1 MSINFLSP
9 LYLFGLLGMTVPIMV
24 HLLTRRQQKHL
35 RFSAVHLLLQSQKRS
50 IKRSTPNRR
59 FLLFIRC
66 LGIALLSLA
75 LANPILSFSG
85 PTDFLSNSPS
95 ANVFILDDS
104 YSMGTQA
111 DQKSYYTRA
120 VSALLDMSQ
129 SLSSESVYSVVLG
142 SGPARVLQDWTAD
155 PSKAEKLLKLSQPTS
170 RTTEIGQAVSEAF
183 RLLESASQKEKR
195 VYILTDRD
203 KNGWNEE
210 SFSLTGGTRYPINII
225 DFSGIRQ
232 GGNQAAVE
240 HTEVRQE
247 FLSNSRVIRVRTK
260 VLNLSQTKPI
270 SKLKVSLWVNGK
282 KQTGGTL
289 DIPAK
294 SSAEKEFSFPLQEN
308 VALNGE
314 VRIEDDSL
322 LKDNVRFFNYQPDR
336 TIKTLV
342 VDGDPKTIEHQSET
356 FYLERALNPFSVS
369 LSNIEPTVST
379 LAELSTRDLYDYSV
393 IMLCNVRDLP
403 FGYEQEL
410 EKFVMRGGALFI
422 TLGDQV
428 DAKFYNEKMG
438 SIIPV
443 RLQAM
448 HQVTR
453 DGEPFRLLINPSKHP
468 VLKVLKG
475 QTLEEMKSIRF
486 HSLYSVEPREDSK
499 FTIPM
504 LFENKF
510 PALTESTTGKGKV
523 ILFVSSIDRDWNNFS
538 IQPTFL
544 PWIQRWVKY
553 SARGLDSLMLKEL
566 LVGEPFNLE
575 EQPENRDTYIISP
588 GGKVIHPSS
597 KEGKVSFDNTYRPG
611 IYQLHRGD
619 SKTSPAGETATLLQ
633 LPSGTEPA
641 GSFTVNIDTTESSS
655 IKISNEEI
663 ENLLPGMNVTYSE
676 GYQKRDLNGSEE
688 GSPMSTLF
696 MLLVG
701 SMLLFEGW
709 LVRKE

>member
-1 MSINFLSP
+1 MSLNFLSP
-9 LYLFGLLGMTVPIMV
+9 LYLFGLLGMTIPIMV

-75 LANPILSFSG
+75 LANPIFSFSG
-85 PTDFLSNSPS
+85 PSDFLPNSPS

-104 YSMGTQA
+104 YSMGTLA

-120 VSALLDMSQ
+120 VDALLDMSQ
-129 SLSSESVYSVVLG
+129 SLSSESVYSVVSA
-142 SGPARVLQDWTAD
+142 SGPARVLLDWSTD
-155 PSKAEKLLKLSQPTS
+155 SSKAEKLLKLSQPSS
-170 RTTEIGQAVSEAF
+170 RTTDIGQAIAETF
-183 RLLESASQKEKR
+183 RLLDSASQKKKR

-210 SFSLTGGTRYPINII
+210 SFSLTGETRYPINII
-225 DFSGIRQ
+225 DFSGMRQ
-232 GGNQAAVE
+232 GGNRAAVE

-247 FLSNSRVIRVRTK
+247 FLSNSRVIRVKTK
-260 VLNLSQTKPI
+260 ILNLSQTKPI
-270 SKLKVSLWVNGK
+270 RKLKVSLWINGK
-282 KQTGGTL
+282 KQNEGTL
-289 DIPAK
+289 DIPTK
-294 SSAEKEFSFPLQEN
+294 SSAEKEFSFPLKEN

-322 LKDNVRFFNYQPDR
+322 LKDNVRFFNYQPNR

-379 LAELSTRDLYDYSV
+379 LAELSTRDLFDYSV

-428 DAKFYNEKMG
+428 DAKFYNERMDNIL
-438 SIIPV
+438 SV
-443 RLQAM
+443 RLQAI
-448 HQVTR
+448 HQIAK
-453 DGEPFRLLINPSKHP
+453 DGEPFRLLIKPSKHP

-475 QTLEEMKSIRF
+475 RTLEEMKSIRF
-486 HSLYSVEPREDSK
+486 HLLYSVEPREDLK
-499 FTIPM
+499 LTVPM
-504 LFENKF
+504 SFENKF
-510 PALTESTTGKGKV
+510 PALIESTAGKGKV

-566 LVGEPFNLE
+566 LVGEPFSRE
-575 EQPENRDTYIISP
+575 EPSESSQTYIVLP
-588 GGKVIHPSS
+588 GGKTTRPSFENGQVTFES
-597 KEGKVSFDNTYRPG
+597 TNRPG
-611 IYQLHRGD
+611 IYQLYRGS
-619 SKTSPAGETATLLQ
+619 SKADTNATLLQ
-633 LPSGTEPA
+633 LPPGTEPA
-641 GSFTVNIDTTESSS
+641 GSFSVNIDTTESSS
-655 IKISNEEI
+655 IKITNEEI
-663 ENLLPGMNVTYSE
+663 ENFLPGMDITYSD
-676 GYQKRDLNGSEE
+676 GYQKRDLNGSEG
-688 GSPMSTLF
+688 GSPMSTAF
-696 MLLVG
+696 MLLMG

>member
-1 MSINFLSP
+1 MSLNFLSP
-9 LYLFGLLGMTVPIMV
+9 LYLFGLLGMTIPIMV

-75 LANPILSFSG
+75 LANPIFSFSG
-85 PTDFLSNSPS
+85 PSDFLPNSPS

-104 YSMGTQA
+104 YSMGTLA

-120 VSALLDMSQ
+120 VDALLDMSQ
-129 SLSSESVYSVVLG
+129 SLSSESVYSVVSA
-142 SGPARVLQDWTAD
+142 SGPARVLLDWSTD
-155 PSKAEKLLKLSQPTS
+155 SSKAEKLLKLSQPSS
-170 RTTEIGQAVSEAF
+170 RTTDIGQAIAETF
-183 RLLESASQKEKR
+183 RLLDSASQKKKR

-210 SFSLTGGTRYPINII
+210 SFSLTGETRYPINII
-225 DFSGIRQ
+225 DFSGMRQ
-232 GGNQAAVE
+232 GGNRAAVE

-247 FLSNSRVIRVRTK
+247 FLSNSRVIRVKTK
-260 VLNLSQTKPI
+260 ILNLSQTKPI
-270 SKLKVSLWVNGK
+270 RKLKVSLWINGK
-282 KQTGGTL
+282 KQNEGTL
-289 DIPAK
+289 DIPTK
-294 SSAEKEFSFPLQEN
+294 SSAEKEFSFPLKEN

-322 LKDNVRFFNYQPDR
+322 LKDNVRFFNYQPNR

-379 LAELSTRDLYDYSV
+379 LAELSTRDLFDYSV

-428 DAKFYNEKMG
+428 DAKFYNERMDNIL
-438 SIIPV
+438 SV
-443 RLQAM
+443 RLQAI
-448 HQVTR
+448 HQIAK
-453 DGEPFRLLINPSKHP
+453 DGEPFRLLIKPSKHP

-475 QTLEEMKSIRF
+475 RTLEEMKSIRF
-486 HSLYSVEPREDSK
+486 HSLYSVEPRENLK
-499 FTIPM
+499 LTVPM
-504 LFENKF
+504 SFENKF
-510 PALTESTTGKGKV
+510 PALIESTAGKGKV

-566 LVGEPFNLE
+566 LVGEPFSRE
-575 EQPENRDTYIISP
+575 EPSESSQTYIVLP
-588 GGKVIHPSS
+588 GGKTTRPSFENGQVTFES
-597 KEGKVSFDNTYRPG
+597 TNRPG
-611 IYQLHRGD
+611 IYQLYRGS
-619 SKTSPAGETATLLQ
+619 SKADTNATLLQ
-633 LPSGTEPA
+633 LPPGTEPA
-641 GSFTVNIDTTESSS
+641 GSFSVNIDTTESSS
-655 IKISNEEI
+655 IKITNEEI
-663 ENLLPGMNVTYSE
+663 ENFLPGMDITYSD
-676 GYQKRDLNGSEE
+676 GYQKRDLNGSEG
-688 GSPMSTLF
+688 GSPMSTAF
-696 MLLVG
+696 MLLMG

>member
-1 MSINFLSP
+1 MSLNFLSP
-9 LYLFGLLGMTVPIMV
+9 LYLFGLLGMTIPIMV

-75 LANPILSFSG
+75 LANPIFSFSG
-85 PTDFLSNSPS
+85 PSDFLPNSPS

-104 YSMGTQA
+104 YSMGTLA

-120 VSALLDMSQ
+120 VDALLDMSQ
-129 SLSSESVYSVVLG
+129 SLSSESVYSVVSA
-142 SGPARVLQDWTAD
+142 SGPARVLLDWSTD
-155 PSKAEKLLKLSQPTS
+155 SSKAEKLLKLSQPSS
-170 RTTEIGQAVSEAF
+170 RTTDIGQAIAETF
-183 RLLESASQKEKR
+183 RLLDSASQKKKR

-210 SFSLTGGTRYPINII
+210 SFSLTGETRYPINII
-225 DFSGIRQ
+225 DFSGMRQ
-232 GGNQAAVE
+232 GGNRAAVE
-240 HTEVRQE
+240 HTEVRRE
-247 FLSNSRVIRVRTK
+247 FLSNSRVIRVKTK
-260 VLNLSQTKPI
+260 ILNLSQTKPI
-270 SKLKVSLWVNGK
+270 RKLKVSLWINGK
-282 KQTGGTL
+282 KQNEGTL
-289 DIPAK
+289 DIPTK
-294 SSAEKEFSFPLQEN
+294 SSAEKEFSFPLKEN

-322 LKDNVRFFNYQPDR
+322 LKDNVRFFNYQPNR

-379 LAELSTRDLYDYSV
+379 LAELSTRDLFDYSV

-428 DAKFYNEKMG
+428 DAKFYNERMDNIL
-438 SIIPV
+438 SV
-443 RLQAM
+443 RLQAI
-448 HQVTR
+448 HQIAK
-453 DGEPFRLLINPSKHP
+453 DGEPFRLLIKPSKHP

-475 QTLEEMKSIRF
+475 RTLEEMKSIRF
-486 HSLYSVEPREDSK
+486 HSLYSVEPREDLKLTVLMS
-499 FTIPM
+499 
-504 LFENKF
+504 FENKF
-510 PALTESTTGKGKV
+510 PALIESTAGKGKV

-566 LVGEPFNLE
+566 LVDEPFSRE
-575 EQPENRDTYIISP
+575 EPSESSQTYIVLP
-588 GGKVIHPSS
+588 GGKTTRPSFENGQVTFES
-597 KEGKVSFDNTYRPG
+597 TNRPG
-611 IYQLHRGD
+611 IYQLYRGS
-619 SKTSPAGETATLLQ
+619 SKADTNATLLQ
-633 LPSGTEPA
+633 LPPGTEPA
-641 GSFTVNIDTTESSS
+641 GSFSVNIDTTESSS
-655 IKISNEEI
+655 IKITNEEI
-663 ENLLPGMNVTYSE
+663 ENFLPGMDITYFD
-676 GYQKRDLNGSEE
+676 GYQKRDLNGSEG
-688 GSPMSTLF
+688 GSPMSTAF
-696 MLLVG
+696 MLLMG

>member
-1 MSINFLSP
+1 MSLNFLSP
-9 LYLFGLLGMTVPIMV
+9 LYLFGLLGMTIPIMV

-75 LANPILSFSG
+75 LANPIFSFSG
-85 PTDFLSNSPS
+85 PSDFLPNSPS

-104 YSMGTQA
+104 YSMGTLA
-111 DQKSYYTRA
+111 DQKSYYTHA
-120 VSALLDMSQ
+120 VDALLDMSQ
-129 SLSSESVYSVVLG
+129 SLSSESVYSVVSA
-142 SGPARVLQDWTAD
+142 SGPARVLLDWSTD
-155 PSKAEKLLKLSQPTS
+155 SSKAEKLLKLSQPSS
-170 RTTEIGQAVSEAF
+170 RTTDIGQAIAETF
-183 RLLESASQKEKR
+183 RLLDSASQKKKR

-210 SFSLTGGTRYPINII
+210 SFSLTGETRYPINII
-225 DFSGIRQ
+225 DFSGMRQ
-232 GGNQAAVE
+232 GGNRAAVE
-240 HTEVRQE
+240 HTEVKQE
-247 FLSNSRVIRVRTK
+247 FLSNSRVIRVKTK
-260 VLNLSQTKPI
+260 ILNLSQTKPI
-270 SKLKVSLWVNGK
+270 RKLKVSLWINGK
-282 KQTGGTL
+282 KQNEGTL
-289 DIPAK
+289 DIPTK
-294 SSAEKEFSFPLQEN
+294 SSAEKEFSFPLKEN

-314 VRIEDDSL
+314 VRIENDSL
-322 LKDNVRFFNYQPDR
+322 LKDNVRFFNYQPNR

-379 LAELSTRDLYDYSV
+379 LAELSTRDLFDYSV

-428 DAKFYNEKMG
+428 DAKFYNERMDNIL
-438 SIIPV
+438 SV
-443 RLQAM
+443 RLQAI
-448 HQVTR
+448 HQIAK
-453 DGEPFRLLINPSKHP
+453 DGEPFRLLIKPSKHP

-475 QTLEEMKSIRF
+475 RTLEEMKSIRF
-486 HSLYSVEPREDSK
+486 HSLYSVEPREDLKLTVLMS
-499 FTIPM
+499 
-504 LFENKF
+504 FENKF
-510 PALTESTTGKGKV
+510 PALIESTAGKGKV

-566 LVGEPFNLE
+566 LVGEPFSRE
-575 EQPENRDTYIISP
+575 EPSESSQTYIVLP
-588 GGKVIHPSS
+588 GGKTTRPSFENGQVTFES
-597 KEGKVSFDNTYRPG
+597 TNRPG
-611 IYQLHRGD
+611 IYQLYRGS
-619 SKTSPAGETATLLQ
+619 SKADTNATLLQ
-633 LPSGTEPA
+633 LPPGTEPA
-641 GSFTVNIDTTESSS
+641 GSFSVNIDTTESSS
-655 IKISNEEI
+655 IKITNEEI
-663 ENLLPGMNVTYSE
+663 ENFLPGMDITYFD
-676 GYQKRDLNGSEE
+676 GYQKRDLNGSEG
-688 GSPMSTLF
+688 GSPMSTAF
-696 MLLVG
+696 MLLMG
-701 SMLLFEGW
+701 SMLLLEGW

>member
-1 MSINFLSP
+1 MSLNFLSP
-9 LYLFGLLGMTVPIMV
+9 LYLFGLLGMTIPIMV

-75 LANPILSFSG
+75 LANPIFSFSG
-85 PTDFLSNSPS
+85 PSDFLPNSPS

-104 YSMGTQA
+104 YSMGTLA

-120 VSALLDMSQ
+120 VDALLDMSQ
-129 SLSSESVYSVVLG
+129 SLSSESVYSVVSA
-142 SGPARVLQDWTAD
+142 SGPARVLLDWSTD
-155 PSKAEKLLKLSQPTS
+155 SSKAEKLLKLSQPSS
-170 RTTEIGQAVSEAF
+170 RTTDIGQAIAETF
-183 RLLESASQKEKR
+183 RLLDSASQKKKR

-210 SFSLTGGTRYPINII
+210 SFSLTGETRYPINII
-225 DFSGIRQ
+225 DFSGMRQ
-232 GGNQAAVE
+232 GGNRAAVE

-247 FLSNSRVIRVRTK
+247 FLSNSRVIRVKTK
-260 VLNLSQTKPI
+260 ILNLSQTKPI
-270 SKLKVSLWVNGK
+270 RKLKVSLWINGK
-282 KQTGGTL
+282 KQNEGTL
-289 DIPAK
+289 DIPTK
-294 SSAEKEFSFPLQEN
+294 SSAEKEFSFPLKKN

-322 LKDNVRFFNYQPDR
+322 LKDNVRFFNYQPNR

-379 LAELSTRDLYDYSV
+379 LAELSTRDLFDYSV

-428 DAKFYNEKMG
+428 DAKFYNERMDNIL
-438 SIIPV
+438 SV
-443 RLQAM
+443 RLQAI
-448 HQVTR
+448 HQIAK
-453 DGEPFRLLINPSKHP
+453 DGEPFRLLIKPSKHP

-475 QTLEEMKSIRF
+475 RTLEEMKSIRF
-486 HSLYSVEPREDSK
+486 HSLYSVEPREDLK
-499 FTIPM
+499 LTVPM
-504 LFENKF
+504 SFENKF
-510 PALTESTTGKGKV
+510 PALIESTAGKGKV

-566 LVGEPFNLE
+566 LVDEPFSRE
-575 EQPENRDTYIISP
+575 EPSESSQTYIVLP
-588 GGKVIHPSS
+588 GGKTTRPSFENGQVTFES
-597 KEGKVSFDNTYRPG
+597 TNRPG
-611 IYQLHRGD
+611 IYQLYRGS
-619 SKTSPAGETATLLQ
+619 SKADTNATLLQ
-633 LPSGTEPA
+633 LPPGTEPA
-641 GSFTVNIDTTESSS
+641 GSFSVNIDTTESSS
-655 IKISNEEI
+655 IKITNEEI
-663 ENLLPGMNVTYSE
+663 ENFLPGMDITYSD
-676 GYQKRDLNGSEE
+676 GYQKRDLNGSEG
-688 GSPMSTLF
+688 GSPMSTAF
-696 MLLVG
+696 MLLMG
-701 SMLLFEGW
+701 SMLLLEGW

>member
-1 MSINFLSP
+1 MSLNFLSP
-9 LYLFGLLGMTVPIMV
+9 LYLFGLLGITIPIMV

-75 LANPILSFSG
+75 LANPIFSFGEPS
-85 PTDFLSNSPS
+85 DFLPNSPS

-104 YSMGTQA
+104 YSMGTLS

-120 VSALLDMSQ
+120 VDALLDMSQ
-129 SLSSESVYSVVLG
+129 SLSNESVYSVASA
-142 SGPARVLQDWTAD
+142 SGPARVLLDWSTGS
-155 PSKAEKLLKLSQPTS
+155 SKAEELLKLSQPSS
-170 RTTEIGQAVSEAF
+170 RTTDIGQAIAEAF
-183 RLLESASQKEKR
+183 RLLDSASQKKKR

-210 SFSLTGGTRYPINII
+210 SFSLTGETRYPINII
-225 DFSGIRQ
+225 DFSGMRQ
-232 GGNQAAVE
+232 GGNRAAVE
-240 HTEVRQE
+240 HIEVRQE
-247 FLSNSRVIRVRTK
+247 FLSNSRVIRVKTK
-260 VLNLSQTKPI
+260 ILNLSQTKPI
-270 SKLKVSLWVNGK
+270 KKLKVSLWINGK
-282 KQTGGTL
+282 KQNEGAL

-294 SSAEKEFSFPLQEN
+294 SSAEKEFSFPFKEN

-322 LKDNVRFFNYQPDR
+322 LKDNVRFFNYQPNR

-379 LAELSTRDLYDYSV
+379 LAELSTRDLFDYSV

-438 SIIPV
+438 NILSV
-443 RLQAM
+443 RLQAI
-448 HQVTR
+448 HQIAK
-453 DGEPFRLLINPSKHP
+453 DGEPFRLLIKPSKHP

-475 QTLEEMKSIRF
+475 RTLEEMKSIRF
-486 HSLYSVEPREDSK
+486 HSLYSVEPREDLK
-499 FTIPM
+499 LTVPM
-504 LFENKF
+504 SFENKF
-510 PALTESTTGKGKV
+510 PALIESTAGKGKV

-566 LVGEPFNLE
+566 LVDEPFSRE
-575 EQPENRDTYIISP
+575 EPSESSQTYIVLP
-588 GGKVIHPSS
+588 GGKTTLPSFENGQVTFES
-597 KEGKVSFDNTYRPG
+597 TNRPG
-611 IYQLHRGD
+611 IYQLYRGS
-619 SKTSPAGETATLLQ
+619 SKADTNATLFQ
-633 LPSGTEPA
+633 LPPGTEPA
-641 GSFTVNIDTTESSS
+641 GSFSVNIDTTESSS
-655 IKISNEEI
+655 IKITNEEI
-663 ENLLPGMNVTYSE
+663 ENFLPGMDITYSD
-676 GYQKRDLNGSEE
+676 GYQKRDLNGSEG
-688 GSPMSTLF
+688 GSPMSTAF
-696 MLLVG
+696 MLLMG

>member
-1 MSINFLSP
+1 MSLNFLSP
-9 LYLFGLLGMTVPIMV
+9 LYLFGLLGMTIPIMV

-75 LANPILSFSG
+75 LANPIFSFSG
-85 PTDFLSNSPS
+85 PSDFLPNSPS

-104 YSMGTQA
+104 YSMGTLA

-120 VSALLDMSQ
+120 VDALLDMSQ
-129 SLSSESVYSVVLG
+129 SLSSESVYSVVSA
-142 SGPARVLQDWTAD
+142 SGPARVLLDWSTD
-155 PSKAEKLLKLSQPTS
+155 SSKAEKLLKLSQPSS
-170 RTTEIGQAVSEAF
+170 RTTDIGQAIAETF
-183 RLLESASQKEKR
+183 RLLDSASQKKKR

-210 SFSLTGGTRYPINII
+210 SFSLTGETRYPINII
-225 DFSGIRQ
+225 DFSGMRQ
-232 GGNQAAVE
+232 GGNRAAVE

-247 FLSNSRVIRVRTK
+247 FLSNSRVIRVKTK
-260 VLNLSQTKPI
+260 ILNLSQTKPI
-270 SKLKVSLWVNGK
+270 RKLKVSLWINGK
-282 KQTGGTL
+282 KQNEGTL
-289 DIPAK
+289 DIPTK
-294 SSAEKEFSFPLQEN
+294 SSAEKEFSFPLKEN

-322 LKDNVRFFNYQPDR
+322 LKDNVRFFNYQPNR

-379 LAELSTRDLYDYSV
+379 LAELSTRDLFDYSV

-428 DAKFYNEKMG
+428 DAKFYNERMG
-438 SIIPV
+438 NILSV
-443 RLQAM
+443 RLQAI
-448 HQVTR
+448 HQIAK
-453 DGEPFRLLINPSKHP
+453 DGKPFRLLIKPSKHP

-475 QTLEEMKSIRF
+475 RTLEEMKSIRF
-486 HSLYSVEPREDSK
+486 HSLYSVEPRENLK
-499 FTIPM
+499 LTVPM
-504 LFENKF
+504 SFENKF
-510 PALTESTTGKGKV
+510 PALIESTAGKGKV

-566 LVGEPFNLE
+566 LVDEPFSRE
-575 EQPENRDTYIISP
+575 EPSESSQTYIVLP
-588 GGKVIHPSS
+588 GGKTTRPSFENGQVTFES
-597 KEGKVSFDNTYRPG
+597 TNRPG
-611 IYQLHRGD
+611 IYQLYRGS
-619 SKTSPAGETATLLQ
+619 SKADTNATLLQ
-633 LPSGTEPA
+633 LPPGTEPA
-641 GSFTVNIDTTESSS
+641 GSFSVNIDTTESSS
-655 IKISNEEI
+655 IKITNEEI
-663 ENLLPGMNVTYSE
+663 ENFLPGMDITYFD
-676 GYQKRDLNGSEE
+676 GYQKRDLNGSEG
-688 GSPMSTLF
+688 GSPMSTAF
-696 MLLVG
+696 MLLMG

>member
-1 MSINFLSP
+1 MSLNFLSP
-9 LYLFGLLGMTVPIMV
+9 LYLFGLLGMTIPIMV

-75 LANPILSFSG
+75 LANPIFSFSG
-85 PTDFLSNSPS
+85 PSDFLPNSPS

-104 YSMGTQA
+104 YSMGTLA

-120 VSALLDMSQ
+120 VDALLDMSQ
-129 SLSSESVYSVVLG
+129 SLSSESVYSVVSA
-142 SGPARVLQDWTAD
+142 SGPARVLLDWSTD
-155 PSKAEKLLKLSQPTS
+155 SSKAEKLLKLSQPSS
-170 RTTEIGQAVSEAF
+170 RTTDIGQAIAETF
-183 RLLESASQKEKR
+183 RLLDSASQKKKR

-210 SFSLTGGTRYPINII
+210 SFSLTGETRYPINII
-225 DFSGIRQ
+225 DFSGMRQ
-232 GGNQAAVE
+232 GGNRAAVE

-247 FLSNSRVIRVRTK
+247 FLSNSRVIRVKTK
-260 VLNLSQTKPI
+260 ILNLSQTKPI
-270 SKLKVSLWVNGK
+270 RKLKVSLWINGK
-282 KQTGGTL
+282 KQNEGTL
-289 DIPAK
+289 DIPTK
-294 SSAEKEFSFPLQEN
+294 SSAEKEFSFPLKEN

-314 VRIEDDSL
+314 VRIENDSL
-322 LKDNVRFFNYQPDR
+322 LKDNVRFFNYQPNR

-379 LAELSTRDLYDYSV
+379 LAELSTRDLFDYSV

-428 DAKFYNEKMG
+428 DAKFYNERMDNIL
-438 SIIPV
+438 SV
-443 RLQAM
+443 RLQAI
-448 HQVTR
+448 HQIAK
-453 DGEPFRLLINPSKHP
+453 DGEPFRLLIKPSKHP

-475 QTLEEMKSIRF
+475 RTLEEMKSIRF
-486 HSLYSVEPREDSK
+486 HSLYSVEPRENLK
-499 FTIPM
+499 LTVPM
-504 LFENKF
+504 SFENKF
-510 PALTESTTGKGKV
+510 PALIESTAGKGKV

-566 LVGEPFNLE
+566 LVGEPFSRE
-575 EQPENRDTYIISP
+575 EPSESSQTYIVLP
-588 GGKVIHPSS
+588 GGKTTRPSFENGQVTFES
-597 KEGKVSFDNTYRPG
+597 TNRPG
-611 IYQLHRGD
+611 IYQLYRGS
-619 SKTSPAGETATLLQ
+619 SKADTNATLLQ
-633 LPSGTEPA
+633 LPPGTEPA
-641 GSFTVNIDTTESSS
+641 GSFSVNIDTTESSS
-655 IKISNEEI
+655 IKITNEEI
-663 ENLLPGMNVTYSE
+663 ENFLPGMDITYSD
-676 GYQKRDLNGSEE
+676 GYQKRDLNGSEG
-688 GSPMSTLF
+688 GSPMSTAF
-696 MLLVG
+696 MLLMG

>member
-1 MSINFLSP
+1 MSLNFLSP
-9 LYLFGLLGMTVPIMV
+9 LYLFGLLGMTIPIMV

-75 LANPILSFSG
+75 LANPIFSFSG
-85 PTDFLSNSPS
+85 PSDFLPNSPS

-104 YSMGTQA
+104 YSMGTLT

-120 VSALLDMSQ
+120 VDALLDMSQ
-129 SLSSESVYSVVLG
+129 SLSSESVYSVVSA
-142 SGPARVLQDWTAD
+142 SGPARVLLDWSTD
-155 PSKAEKLLKLSQPTS
+155 SSKAEKLLKLSQPSS
-170 RTTEIGQAVSEAF
+170 RTTDIGQAIAETF
-183 RLLESASQKEKR
+183 RLLDSASQKKKR

-210 SFSLTGGTRYPINII
+210 SFSLTGETRYPINII

-232 GGNQAAVE
+232 GGNRAAVE

-247 FLSNSRVIRVRTK
+247 FLSNSRVIRVKTK
-260 VLNLSQTKPI
+260 ILNLSQTKPI
-270 SKLKVSLWVNGK
+270 RKLKVSLWINGK
-282 KQTGGTL
+282 KQNEGTL

-294 SSAEKEFSFPLQEN
+294 SSAEKEFSFPLKEN

-314 VRIEDDSL
+314 VRIENDSL
-322 LKDNVRFFNYQPDR
+322 LKDNVRFFNYQPNR

-379 LAELSTRDLYDYSV
+379 LAELSTRDLFDYSV

-428 DAKFYNEKMG
+428 DAKFYNERMG
-438 SIIPV
+438 NILSV
-443 RLQAM
+443 RLQAI
-448 HQVTR
+448 HQSAK
-453 DGEPFRLLINPSKHP
+453 DGKPFRLLIKPSKHP

-475 QTLEEMKSIRF
+475 RTLEEMKSIRF
-486 HSLYSVEPREDSK
+486 HSLYSVEPREDLKLTVLMS
-499 FTIPM
+499 
-504 LFENKF
+504 FENKF
-510 PALTESTTGKGKV
+510 PALIESTAGKGKV

-566 LVGEPFNLE
+566 LVDEPFSRE
-575 EQPENRDTYIISP
+575 EPSESSQTYIVLP
-588 GGKVIHPSS
+588 GGKTTRPSF
-597 KEGKVSFDNTYRPG
+597 ENGQVTFENTNRPG
-611 IYQLHRGD
+611 IYQLYRGS
-619 SKTSPAGETATLLQ
+619 SKADTNATLLQ
-633 LPSGTEPA
+633 LPPGTEPA
-641 GSFTVNIDTTESSS
+641 GSFSVNIDTTESSS
-655 IKISNEEI
+655 IKITNEEI
-663 ENLLPGMNVTYSE
+663 ENFLPGMDITYFD
-676 GYQKRDLNGSEE
+676 GYQKRDLNGSEG
-688 GSPMSTLF
+688 GSPMSTAF
-696 MLLVG
+696 MLLMG
-701 SMLLFEGW
+701 SMLLLEGW

>member
-1 MSINFLSP
+1 MSLNFLSP
-9 LYLFGLLGMTVPIMV
+9 LYLFGLLGITIPIMV

-75 LANPILSFSG
+75 LANPIFSFGEPS
-85 PTDFLSNSPS
+85 DFLPNSPS

-104 YSMGTQA
+104 YSMGTLA

-120 VSALLDMSQ
+120 VDALLDMSQ
-129 SLSSESVYSVVLG
+129 SLSNESVYSVASA
-142 SGPARVLQDWTAD
+142 SGPARVLLDWSTGS
-155 PSKAEKLLKLSQPTS
+155 SKAEELLKLSQPSS
-170 RTTEIGQAVSEAF
+170 RTTDIGQAIAEAF
-183 RLLESASQKEKR
+183 RLLDSASQKKKR

-210 SFSLTGGTRYPINII
+210 SFSLTGETRYPININ
-225 DFSGIRQ
+225 DFSGMRQ
-232 GGNQAAVE
+232 GGNRAAVE
-240 HTEVRQE
+240 HIEVRQE
-247 FLSNSRVIRVRTK
+247 FLSNSRVIRVKTK
-260 VLNLSQTKPI
+260 ILNLSQTKPI
-270 SKLKVSLWVNGK
+270 RKLKVSLWINGK
-282 KQTGGTL
+282 KQNEGAL

-294 SSAEKEFSFPLQEN
+294 SSAEKEFSFPLKEN

-322 LKDNVRFFNYQPDR
+322 LKDNVRFFNYQPNR

-379 LAELSTRDLYDYSV
+379 LAELSTRDLFDYSV

-428 DAKFYNEKMG
+428 DAKFYNERMG
-438 SIIPV
+438 NILSV
-443 RLQAM
+443 RLQAI
-448 HQVTR
+448 HQIAK
-453 DGEPFRLLINPSKHP
+453 DGEPFRLLIKPSKHP

-475 QTLEEMKSIRF
+475 RTLEEMKSIRF
-486 HSLYSVEPREDSK
+486 HSLYSVEPREDLK
-499 FTIPM
+499 LTVPM
-504 LFENKF
+504 SFENKF
-510 PALTESTTGKGKV
+510 PALIESTAGKGKV

-566 LVGEPFNLE
+566 LVDEPFSRE
-575 EQPENRDTYIISP
+575 EPSEISQTYIVLP
-588 GGKVIHPSS
+588 GGKTTLPSFENGQVTFES
-597 KEGKVSFDNTYRPG
+597 TNRPG
-611 IYQLHRGD
+611 IYQLYRGS
-619 SKTSPAGETATLLQ
+619 SKADTNATLFQ
-633 LPSGTEPA
+633 LPPGTEPA
-641 GSFTVNIDTTESSS
+641 GSFSVNIDTTESSS
-655 IKISNEEI
+655 IKITNEEI
-663 ENLLPGMNVTYSE
+663 ENFLPGMDITYSD
-676 GYQKRDLNGSEE
+676 GYQKPDLNGSEG
-688 GSPMSTLF
+688 GSPMSTAF
-696 MLLVG
+696 MLLMG

>member
-1 MSINFLSP
+1 MSLNFLSP
-9 LYLFGLLGMTVPIMV
+9 LYLFGLLGMTIPIMV

-75 LANPILSFSG
+75 LANPIFSFSG
-85 PTDFLSNSPS
+85 PSDFLPNSPS

-104 YSMGTQA
+104 YSMGTLA

-120 VSALLDMSQ
+120 VDALLDMSQ
-129 SLSSESVYSVVLG
+129 SLSSESVYSVVSA
-142 SGPARVLQDWTAD
+142 SGPARVLLDWSTD
-155 PSKAEKLLKLSQPTS
+155 SSKAEKLLKLSQPSS
-170 RTTEIGQAVSEAF
+170 RTTDIGQAIAETF
-183 RLLESASQKEKR
+183 RLLDSASQKKKR

-210 SFSLTGGTRYPINII
+210 SFSLTGETRYPINII
-225 DFSGIRQ
+225 DFSGMRQ
-232 GGNQAAVE
+232 GGNRAAVE

-247 FLSNSRVIRVRTK
+247 FLSNSRVIRVKTK
-260 VLNLSQTKPI
+260 ILNLSQTKPI
-270 SKLKVSLWVNGK
+270 RKLKVSLWINGK
-282 KQTGGTL
+282 KQNEGTL
-289 DIPAK
+289 DIPTK
-294 SSAEKEFSFPLQEN
+294 SSAEKEFSFPLKEN

-314 VRIEDDSL
+314 VRIENDSL
-322 LKDNVRFFNYQPDR
+322 LKDNVRFFNYQPNR

-379 LAELSTRDLYDYSV
+379 LAELSTRDLFDYSV

-428 DAKFYNEKMG
+428 DAKFYNERMDNIL
-438 SIIPV
+438 SV
-443 RLQAM
+443 RLQAI
-448 HQVTR
+448 HQIAK
-453 DGEPFRLLINPSKHP
+453 DGEPFRLLIKPSKHP

-475 QTLEEMKSIRF
+475 RTLEEMKSIRF
-486 HSLYSVEPREDSK
+486 HSLYSVEPREDLKLTVLMS
-499 FTIPM
+499 
-504 LFENKF
+504 FENKF
-510 PALTESTTGKGKV
+510 PALIESTAGKGKV

-566 LVGEPFNLE
+566 LVGEPFSRE
-575 EQPENRDTYIISP
+575 EPSESSQTYIVLP
-588 GGKVIHPSS
+588 GGKTTRPSFQNGQVTFES
-597 KEGKVSFDNTYRPG
+597 TNRPG
-611 IYQLHRGD
+611 IYQLYRGS
-619 SKTSPAGETATLLQ
+619 SKADTNATLLQ
-633 LPSGTEPA
+633 LPPGTEPA
-641 GSFTVNIDTTESSS
+641 GSFSVNIDTTESSS
-655 IKISNEEI
+655 IKITNEEI
-663 ENLLPGMNVTYSE
+663 ENFLPGMDITYSD
-676 GYQKRDLNGSEE
+676 GYQKRDLNGSEG
-688 GSPMSTLF
+688 GSPMSTAF
-696 MLLVG
+696 MLLMG

>member
-1 MSINFLSP
+1 MSLNFLSP
-9 LYLFGLLGMTVPIMV
+9 LYLFGLLGMTIPIMV

-75 LANPILSFSG
+75 LANPIFSFGEPS
-85 PTDFLSNSPS
+85 DFLPNSPS

-104 YSMGTQA
+104 YSMGTLT

-120 VSALLDMSQ
+120 VDALLDMSQ
-129 SLSSESVYSVVLG
+129 SLSSESVYSVVSA
-142 SGPARVLQDWTAD
+142 SGPARVLLDWSTD
-155 PSKAEKLLKLSQPTS
+155 SSKAEKLLKLSQPSS
-170 RTTEIGQAVSEAF
+170 RTTDIGQAIAETF
-183 RLLESASQKEKR
+183 RLLDSASQKKKR

-210 SFSLTGGTRYPINII
+210 SFSLTGETRYPINII
-225 DFSGIRQ
+225 DFSGMRQ
-232 GGNQAAVE
+232 GGNRAAVE

-247 FLSNSRVIRVRTK
+247 FLSNSRVIRVKTK
-260 VLNLSQTKPI
+260 ILNLSQTKPI
-270 SKLKVSLWVNGK
+270 RKLKVSLWINGK
-282 KQTGGTL
+282 KQNEGTL
-289 DIPAK
+289 DIPTK
-294 SSAEKEFSFPLQEN
+294 SSAEKEFSFPLKEN

-314 VRIEDDSL
+314 VRIENDSL
-322 LKDNVRFFNYQPDR
+322 LKDNVRFFNYQPNR

-379 LAELSTRDLYDYSV
+379 LAELSTRDLFDYSV

-428 DAKFYNEKMG
+428 DAKFYNERMDNIL
-438 SIIPV
+438 SV
-443 RLQAM
+443 RLQAI
-448 HQVTR
+448 HQIAK
-453 DGEPFRLLINPSKHP
+453 DGEPFRLLIKPSKHP

-475 QTLEEMKSIRF
+475 RTLEEMKSIRF
-486 HSLYSVEPREDSK
+486 HSLYSVEPREDLKLTVLMS
-499 FTIPM
+499 
-504 LFENKF
+504 FENKF
-510 PALTESTTGKGKV
+510 PALIESTAGKGKV

-566 LVGEPFNLE
+566 LVGEPFSRE
-575 EQPENRDTYIISP
+575 EPSESSQTYIVLP
-588 GGKVIHPSS
+588 GGKTTRPSFENGQVTFES
-597 KEGKVSFDNTYRPG
+597 TNRPG
-611 IYQLHRGD
+611 IYQLYRGS
-619 SKTSPAGETATLLQ
+619 SKADTNATLLQ
-633 LPSGTEPA
+633 LPPGTEPA
-641 GSFTVNIDTTESSS
+641 GSFSVNIDTTESSS
-655 IKISNEEI
+655 IKITNEEI
-663 ENLLPGMNVTYSE
+663 ENFLPGMDITYFD
-676 GYQKRDLNGSEE
+676 GYQKRDLNGSEG
-688 GSPMSTLF
+688 GSPMSTAF
-696 MLLVG
+696 MLLMG
-701 SMLLFEGW
+701 SMLLLEGW

>member
-1 MSINFLSP
+1 MSLNFLSP
-9 LYLFGLLGMTVPIMV
+9 LYLFGLLGMTIPIMV

-75 LANPILSFSG
+75 LANPIFSFSG
-85 PTDFLSNSPS
+85 PSDFLPNSPS

-104 YSMGTQA
+104 YSMGTLA

-120 VSALLDMSQ
+120 VDALLDMSQ
-129 SLSSESVYSVVLG
+129 SLSSESVYSVVSA
-142 SGPARVLQDWTAD
+142 SGPARVLLDWSTD
-155 PSKAEKLLKLSQPTS
+155 SSKAEKLLKLSQPSS
-170 RTTEIGQAVSEAF
+170 RTTDIGQAIAETF
-183 RLLESASQKEKR
+183 RLLDSASQKKKR

-210 SFSLTGGTRYPINII
+210 SFSLTGETRYPINII
-225 DFSGIRQ
+225 DFSGMRQ
-232 GGNQAAVE
+232 GGNRAAVE

-247 FLSNSRVIRVRTK
+247 FLSNSRVIRVKTK
-260 VLNLSQTKPI
+260 ILNLSQTKPI
-270 SKLKVSLWVNGK
+270 RKLKVSLWINGK
-282 KQTGGTL
+282 KQNEGTL
-289 DIPAK
+289 DIPTK
-294 SSAEKEFSFPLQEN
+294 SSAEKEFSFPLKEN

-314 VRIEDDSL
+314 VRIENDSL
-322 LKDNVRFFNYQPDR
+322 LKDNVRFFNYQPNR

-379 LAELSTRDLYDYSV
+379 LAELSTRDLFDYSV

-428 DAKFYNEKMG
+428 DAKFYNERMDNIL
-438 SIIPV
+438 SV
-443 RLQAM
+443 RLQAI
-448 HQVTR
+448 HQIAK
-453 DGEPFRLLINPSKHP
+453 DGEPFRLLIKPSKHP

-475 QTLEEMKSIRF
+475 RTLEEMKSIRF
-486 HSLYSVEPREDSK
+486 HLLYSVEPREDLK
-499 FTIPM
+499 LTVPM
-504 LFENKF
+504 SFENKF
-510 PALTESTTGKGKV
+510 PALIESTAGKGKV

-566 LVGEPFNLE
+566 LVGEPFSRE
-575 EQPENRDTYIISP
+575 EPSESSQTYIVLP
-588 GGKVIHPSS
+588 GGKTTRPSFQNGQVTFES
-597 KEGKVSFDNTYRPG
+597 TNRPG
-611 IYQLHRGD
+611 IYQLYRGS
-619 SKTSPAGETATLLQ
+619 SKADTNATLLQ
-633 LPSGTEPA
+633 LPPGTEPA
-641 GSFTVNIDTTESSS
+641 GSFSVNIDTTESSS
-655 IKISNEEI
+655 IKITNEEI
-663 ENLLPGMNVTYSE
+663 ENFLPGMDITYFD
-676 GYQKRDLNGSEE
+676 GYQKRDLNGSEG
-688 GSPMSTLF
+688 GSPMSTAF
-696 MLLVG
+696 MLLMG
-701 SMLLFEGW
+701 SMLLLEGW

>member
-1 MSINFLSP
+1 MSLNFLSP
-9 LYLFGLLGMTVPIMV
+9 LYLFGLLGMTIPIMV

-75 LANPILSFSG
+75 LANPIFSFSG
-85 PTDFLSNSPS
+85 PSDFLPNSPS

-104 YSMGTQA
+104 YSMGTLA

-120 VSALLDMSQ
+120 VDALLDMSQ
-129 SLSSESVYSVVLG
+129 SLSSESVYSVVSA
-142 SGPARVLQDWTAD
+142 SGPARVLLDWSTD
-155 PSKAEKLLKLSQPTS
+155 SSKAEKLLKLSQPSS
-170 RTTEIGQAVSEAF
+170 RTTDIGQAIAETF
-183 RLLESASQKEKR
+183 RLLDSASQKKKR

-210 SFSLTGGTRYPINII
+210 SFSLTGETRYPINII
-225 DFSGIRQ
+225 DFSGMRQ
-232 GGNQAAVE
+232 GGNRAAVE

-247 FLSNSRVIRVRTK
+247 FLSNSRVIRVKTK
-260 VLNLSQTKPI
+260 ILNLSQTKPI
-270 SKLKVSLWVNGK
+270 RKLKVSLWINGK
-282 KQTGGTL
+282 KQNEGTL
-289 DIPAK
+289 DIPTK
-294 SSAEKEFSFPLQEN
+294 SSAEKEFSFPLKEN

-322 LKDNVRFFNYQPDR
+322 LKDNVRFFNYQPNR

-379 LAELSTRDLYDYSV
+379 LAELSTRDLFDYSV

-428 DAKFYNEKMG
+428 DAKFYNERMG
-438 SIIPV
+438 NILSV
-443 RLQAM
+443 RLQAI
-448 HQVTR
+448 HQIAK
-453 DGEPFRLLINPSKHP
+453 DGKPFRLLIKPSKHP

-475 QTLEEMKSIRF
+475 RTLEEMKSIRF
-486 HSLYSVEPREDSK
+486 HSLYSVEPREDLK
-499 FTIPM
+499 LTVPM
-504 LFENKF
+504 SFENKF
-510 PALTESTTGKGKV
+510 PALIESTAGKGKV

-566 LVGEPFNLE
+566 LVGEPFSRE
-575 EQPENRDTYIISP
+575 EPSESSQTYIVLP
-588 GGKVIHPSS
+588 GGKTTRPSF
-597 KEGKVSFDNTYRPG
+597 ENGQVTFENTNRPG
-611 IYQLHRGD
+611 IYQLYRGS
-619 SKTSPAGETATLLQ
+619 SKADTNATLLQ
-633 LPSGTEPA
+633 LPPGTEPA
-641 GSFTVNIDTTESSS
+641 GSFSVNIDTTESSS
-655 IKISNEEI
+655 IKITNEEI
-663 ENLLPGMNVTYSE
+663 ENFLPGMDITYFD
-676 GYQKRDLNGSEE
+676 GYQKRDLNGSEG
-688 GSPMSTLF
+688 GSPMSTAF
-696 MLLVG
+696 MLLMG

>member
-1 MSINFLSP
+1 MSLNFLSP
-9 LYLFGLLGMTVPIMV
+9 LYLFGLLGMTIPIMV

-75 LANPILSFSG
+75 LANPIFSFSG
-85 PTDFLSNSPS
+85 PSDFLPNSPS

-104 YSMGTQA
+104 YSMGTLA

-120 VSALLDMSQ
+120 VDALLDMSQ
-129 SLSSESVYSVVLG
+129 SLSSESVYSVVSA
-142 SGPARVLQDWTAD
+142 SGPARVLLDWSTD
-155 PSKAEKLLKLSQPTS
+155 SSKAEKLLKLSQPSS
-170 RTTEIGQAVSEAF
+170 RTTDIGQAIAETF
-183 RLLESASQKEKR
+183 RLLDSASQKKKR

-210 SFSLTGGTRYPINII
+210 SFSLTGETRYPINII
-225 DFSGIRQ
+225 DFSGMRQ
-232 GGNQAAVE
+232 GGNRAAVE

-247 FLSNSRVIRVRTK
+247 FLSNSRVIRVKTK
-260 VLNLSQTKPI
+260 ILNLSQTKPI
-270 SKLKVSLWVNGK
+270 RKLKVSLWINGK
-282 KQTGGTL
+282 KQNEGTL
-289 DIPAK
+289 DIPTK
-294 SSAEKEFSFPLQEN
+294 SSAEKEFSFPLKEN

-322 LKDNVRFFNYQPDR
+322 LKDNVRFFNYQPNR

-379 LAELSTRDLYDYSV
+379 LAELSTRDLFDYSV

-428 DAKFYNEKMG
+428 DAKFYNERMG
-438 SIIPV
+438 NILSV
-443 RLQAM
+443 RLQAI
-448 HQVTR
+448 HQIAK
-453 DGEPFRLLINPSKHP
+453 DGEPFRLLIKPSKHP

-475 QTLEEMKSIRF
+475 RTLEEMKSIRF
-486 HSLYSVEPREDSK
+486 HSLYSVEPREDLK
-499 FTIPM
+499 LTVPM
-504 LFENKF
+504 SFENKF
-510 PALTESTTGKGKV
+510 PALIESTAGKGKV

-566 LVGEPFNLE
+566 LVGEPFSRE
-575 EQPENRDTYIISP
+575 EPSESSQTYIVLP
-588 GGKVIHPSS
+588 GGKTTRPSFENGQVTFES
-597 KEGKVSFDNTYRPG
+597 TNRPG
-611 IYQLHRGD
+611 IYQLYRGS
-619 SKTSPAGETATLLQ
+619 SKADTNATLLQ
-633 LPSGTEPA
+633 LPPGTEPA
-641 GSFTVNIDTTESSS
+641 GSFSVNIDTTESSS
-655 IKISNEEI
+655 IKITNEEI
-663 ENLLPGMNVTYSE
+663 ENFLPGMDITYFD
-676 GYQKRDLNGSEE
+676 GYQKRDLNGSEG
-688 GSPMSTLF
+688 GSPMSTAF
-696 MLLVG
+696 MLLMG